1 MCVKTKMQIGI
12 HFFDRPLF
20 LTKYPYSILDINS
33 TDFKI
38 KLIEFCLNIF
48 GISSLQINNLQT
60 TICEFPINKLD
71 ICIVHITGRLLGGK
85 GGFGSQLRAQG
96 GRMSKKKS
104 TNIDSCRNLQ
114 GRRIRDVN
122 QETKLIEFMKKAPE
136 LKRKAEED
144 LQKKIND
151 ALNPEPKKKYFTD
164 VSYIEQSRSIQ
175 EGIEQAF
182 QIDDLHV
189 LKREQARI
197 IPASYND
204 DPFLKEL
211 LSSEQDEEVSK

>member
-1 MCVKTKMQIGI
+1 MQLGI
-12 HFFDRPLF
+12 HFFDHPLT
-20 LTKYPYSILDINS
+20 LTKYPYPILDINDMN
-33 TDFKI
+33 TKTT
-38 KLIEFCLNIF
+38 LIEFCLNIF

-60 TICEFPINKLD
+60 TICGFPIDKLD
-71 ICIVHITGRLLGGK
+71 ICIVHINGRLLGGK

-122 QETKLIEFMKKAPE
+122 QETKLIEFMAKAPE

-144 LQKKIND
+144 LQKKID
-151 ALNPEPKKKYFTD
+151 QSLNPEPKKRYFTD
-164 VSYIEQSRSIQ
+164 ISYIEQSRDIQ

-182 QIDDLHV
+182 QIDDHHV
-189 LKREQARI
+189 LKREQARTLPI
-197 IPASYND
+197 NYND

-211 LSSEQDEEVSK
+211 ISLEQDEEITK